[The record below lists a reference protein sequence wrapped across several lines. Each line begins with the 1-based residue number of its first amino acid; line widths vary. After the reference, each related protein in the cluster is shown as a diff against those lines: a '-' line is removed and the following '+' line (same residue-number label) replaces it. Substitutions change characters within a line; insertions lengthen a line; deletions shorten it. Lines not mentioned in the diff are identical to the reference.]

1 MEFQKISPKIDE
13 TGSSRNQNFWQQ
25 FQDLW
30 EAVQRKDI
38 PDQIKEKLNGCIE
51 EINLHPSGDKSFY
64 KIVRKQ
70 QNSIIQILEK
80 ELKIV
85 TINYYTYLWM
95 AIGTGGFG
103 LPIGVAFG
111 YSIGNMAMLGIGL
124 PIGVAIGMALG
135 ASMDKKAK
143 EQGRQLDIMLKY

>member
-13 TGSSRNQNFWQQ
+13 TGRLRNQKFWEQ
-25 FQDLW
+25 FQNLW
-30 EAVQRKDI
+30 IVIQTKEI
-38 PDQIKEKLNGCIE
+38 PDIVKEKLNVCIE
-51 EINLHPSGDKSFY
+51 EINLYPRGDKGFY
-64 KIVRKQ
+64 KLVRKQ
-70 QNSIIQILEK
+70 QNKIIQILEK

-103 LPIGVAFG
+103 LPIGVVFG

-124 PIGVAIGMALG
+124 PIGIAIGIALG

-143 EQGRQLDIMLKY
+143 EQGRQLNIMLKY